1 MSAHERTGWRDQEI
15 SARHRRWGVNC
26 PAADLD
32 FLMVEYNHG
41 LPVALVEYKH
51 HRVKFPI
58 DLRHATYRAIRALAD
73 GAGLPFL
80 LAFYW
85 PETWAFYVVPVNDIA
100 AKYITPNR
108 QRLSEQEFVRGLYR
122 LRKMAVEARVIA
134 GLNATDLPAD
144 AALPSVLRDESGA
157 ETAA

>member
-15 SARHRRWGVNC
+15 SARHRQWGMNC

-51 HRVKFPI
+51 HKVKFPI
-58 DLRHATYRAIRALAD
+58 DLRHATYRAIRVLAD

-100 AKYITPNR
+100 RERIPSNR

-122 LRKMAVEARVIA
+122 LRKLAIETRVIA
-134 GLNATDLPAD
+134 SLSAADLPASAILPTIIYD
-144 AALPSVLRDESGA
+144 ERARGAA
-157 ETAA
+157 